1 MSHLCTGIMKIMEE
15 SVIALRV
22 ERDKVGWVGG
32 GLDRRRKVREI

>member
-22 ERDKVGWVGG
+22 ERDKVGWVDKVGEDWIEGG
-32 GLDRRRKVREI
+32 K